1 MEIPGNDIRIKNK
14 TVQDR
19 VDVAGKN
26 PANQKPESATTGQ
39 VPGGEQIALS
49 AKAKGIQKT
58 LETVQTSPDIRSEK
72 VAEIKS
78 QIASNTYQVD
88 SQALAEKILQEII
101 TESQFIEVI
110 ENSRQNPLPNLFGYV
125 SIVLFF
131 CRP

>member
-19 VDVAGKN
+19 VDVAGKK
-26 PANQKPESATTGQ
+26 PAHQKSESAGQ
-39 VPGGEQIALS
+39 TPGGEQIDLS

-78 QIASNTYQVD
+78 QIANNTYQVD

-101 TESQFIEVI
+101 TESQFIE
-110 ENSRQNPLPNLFGYV
+110 
-125 SIVLFF
+125 
-131 CRP
+131 

>member
-19 VDVAGKN
+19 VDVAGKK
-26 PANQKPESATTGQ
+26 PAHQKLESAGQ
-39 VPGGEQIALS
+39 APGGEQIDLS
-49 AKAKGIQKT
+49 AKAKGIQKA

-101 TESQFIEVI
+101 TESQFIE
-110 ENSRQNPLPNLFGYV
+110 
-125 SIVLFF
+125 
-131 CRP
+131 